1 MKFTLPCGTLGRM
14 VGKTAIKDNSL
25 KSTKFFSEN
34 KNYNLKNKLLK
45 EKKIDNS
52 FLEKLRF
59 ITLED
64 LITLKLLVSTEALKG
79 KLYNF
84 PFLKYSSDICKEAIV
99 RFALSMSNNR
109 KEASL
114 LLGMKKS
121 EFINYIK
128 EYKLLEEFNNDSK
141 TKKSQ

>member
-1 MKFTLPCGTLGRM
+1 M

-25 KSTKFFSEN
+25 KDSKFFSDN

-45 EKKIDNS
+45 EKKIDKQ

-59 ITLED
+59 ITLEE
-64 LITLKLLVSTEALKG
+64 LITLKLLVSSEGLKG

-84 PFLKYSSDICKEAIV
+84 PFLKYSYEICKESVV

-109 KEASL
+109 REASL
-114 LLGMKKS
+114 ILGMKKA

-128 EYKLLEEFNNDSK
+128 EYGLLEEFNYDSR
-141 TKKSQ
+141 TKKDK

>member
-1 MKFTLPCGTLGRM
+1 M

-25 KSTKFFSEN
+25 KSNILTSDN

-45 EKKIDNS
+45 EDKINKQ

-64 LITLKLLVSTEALKG
+64 LITLKLLVSTEDLKG
-79 KLYNF
+79 KIYNF
-84 PFLKYSSDICKEAIV
+84 PFLKYSYEICREAVV
-99 RFALSMSNNR
+99 RFALSKASNR

-114 LLGMKKS
+114 IMGMKKAD
-121 EFINYIK
+121 FLAHLK
-128 EYKLLEEFNNDSK
+128 EYDILKEFNYDRKS
-141 TKKSQ
+141 KKSN

>member
-1 MKFTLPCGTLGRM
+1 M

-25 KSTKFFSEN
+25 KDTKFFSEN

-45 EKKIDNS
+45 EKKIDKQ

-59 ITLED
+59 ITLEE
-64 LITLKLLVSTEALKG
+64 LITLKLLVSAEALKG

-84 PFLKYSSDICKEAIV
+84 PFLKYSYEICKEAVV
-99 RFALSMSNNR
+99 RFALTMSNNR

-114 LLGMKKS
+114 MLGMKKVD
-121 EFINYIK
+121 FINYIK
-128 EYKLLEEFNNDSK
+128 EYDLMEEYNYDSR
-141 TKKSQ
+141 TKKSK

>member
-1 MKFTLPCGTLGRM
+1 MSCDTLGRM

-34 KNYNLKNKLLK
+34 RNYNLKNKLLK
-45 EKKIDNS
+45 EKKIDKP

-99 RFALSMSNNR
+99 RFALSVSNNR

-114 LLGMKKS
+114 LMGMKKS
-121 EFINYIK
+121 DFINYIR
-128 EYKLLEEFNNDSK
+128 EYNLLEGNNNESK
-141 TKKSQ
+141 SK

>member
-1 MKFTLPCGTLGRM
+1 M

-25 KSTKFFSEN
+25 KDTKFFSEN

-45 EKKIDNS
+45 EKKIDNQ

-59 ITLED
+59 ITLEE
-64 LITLKLLVSTEALKG
+64 LITLKLLVSAEALKG

-84 PFLKYSSDICKEAIV
+84 PFLKYSYEICKEAVV
-99 RFALSMSNNR
+99 RFALTMSNNR

-114 LLGMKKS
+114 MLGMKKVD
-121 EFINYIK
+121 FINYIK
-128 EYKLLEEFNNDSK
+128 EYDLMEEYNYDSR
-141 TKKSQ
+141 TKKSK